1 MIEVGKEF
9 IEANK
14 AKNRSMALELHYI
27 CKDCG
32 ADVSITVGELL
43 NLDDRGLCLS
53 PRCKECRGKK
63 KNG

>member
-1 MIEVGKEF
+1 MIEIAKEL
-9 IEANK
+9 IEANR
-14 AKNRSMALELHYI
+14 AKNRSMGLELTYK

-32 ADVSITVGELL
+32 AETSITIGELL

-63 KNG
+63 NGR